1 MKQND
6 FALLMKEMEDNFTQ
20 NKVDPSLP
28 ICIRF
33 DGKNFSTF
41 TADLK
46 RPFDERLTKIMTELT
61 KYCLHIANA
70 DFAYTQSDEISLI
83 ILPDEFKTPIYQSK
97 SQKMMSV
104 LAGKVSVR
112 FNKLLQHYLPEKY
125 IPLDI
130 DEATIKDEDDVVFD
144 ARMWNVPSVDAAL
157 DTFVWRMSDARKNS
171 ISMCVY
177 ASTKNHKEFL
187 GMSSKDRLEYLDR
200 INQPWVNH
208 PEENK
213 TGVIVM
219 NKAKVVPY
227 SEDEKMK
234 MSQYYNNIPEF
245 KIQRTFDVFTF
256 PELLKKTEEAKVVLL
271 EKRDLNK
278 NVAKN
283 YKDLKRKYKKH
294 VS

>member
-6 FALLMKEMEDNFTQ
+6 FALLMKEMEDEFTK

-61 KYCLHIANA
+61 KYCLHVANA

-83 ILPDEFKTPIYQSK
+83 ILPDENKTPLYQSK

-130 DEATIKDEDDVVFD
+130 NEETIKDEEDVVFD
-144 ARMWNVPSVDAAL
+144 ARMWNVPSIDTAL

-177 ASTKNHKEFL
+177 ASTTKHKEFL
-187 GMSSKDRLEYLDR
+187 GMSSRDRLLYLDD
-200 INQPWVNH
+200 INQPWAAH

-213 TGVIVM
+213 TGVIIM
-219 NKAKVVPY
+219 NKEEIVPY
-227 SEDEKMK
+227 SKEDRER
-234 MSQYYNNIPEF
+234 MSQYSTNIPEF
-245 KIQRTFDVFTF
+245 KIQRKFDVFTF
-256 PELLKKTEEAKVVLL
+256 PELLQNKDEAKATLI
-271 EKRDLNK
+271 EKRELSK

-283 YKDLKRKYKKH
+283 YKDLKRKYKTK
-294 VS
+294 SM